1 MLRMFMASLKF
12 LVCPW
17 CCREKNTNSL
27 RNVNSMGVFF
37 LNVHTHYSPAWPD
50 RWCWEGWVWT
60 SNTQSRWSWP
70 HTTPCTGKGSWGCS
84 DAVDEPLERTPRTD
98 AVAYTHKHKGEHL
111 PFTCV
116 CWCSSKSI
124 QLCLPVPRQSW
135 RKSCRKAFW
144 HAKKA
149 RLLFYP
155 LSAFTCSFW
164 NMDHVR
170 EHSRRP
176 LASFLL

>member
-17 CCREKNTNSL
+17 CCREKKNTNSL
-27 RNVNSMGVFF
+27 HNVSSMGVFF

-84 DAVDEPLERTPRTD
+84 DAADEPLERTPRTD

-116 CWCSSKSI
+116 CWCI
-124 QLCLPVPRQSW
+124 QLCVALFPDSHGGKAVEKSFGTLKKLDYSSILCLHLHAFSETWIMSENTAAGPWPR
-135 RKSCRKAFW
+135 
-144 HAKKA
+144 
-149 RLLFYP
+149 
-155 LSAFTCSFW
+155 SFCK
-164 NMDHVR
+164 V
-170 EHSRRP
+170 
-176 LASFLL
+176 